1 MDNLTIEPSRGDEF
15 WAGVKATF
23 PLVVGAIP
31 FGIIFGALAVSGGIS
46 PLGAQ
51 AMSLFVFAGSAQ
63 FIAAGLAAA
72 GTGVLVIIAT
82 TFIVN
87 LRHAL
92 YAATLAPHMKG
103 LPHRWLLP
111 LGFWLT
117 DESFVVVAQRFQ
129 RADNSANKHWF
140 FLGSALFMYTNWQL
154 STYIGIKAGQ
164 AIDDPASWGLDFAM
178 IVTFI
183 GMLVPLIKD
192 KATMAAVAVAG
203 VVALLTNGLP
213 HQLGLMAAALCG
225 ILAGTIT
232 GWKPSTDENERASD
246 E

>member
-1 MDNLTIEPSRGDEF
+1 MENLVIEPSRRGEF

-31 FGIIFGALAVSGGIS
+31 FGIIFGALAVTGGIS

-63 FIAAGLAAA
+63 FIAAGLAAT
-72 GTGVLVIIAT
+72 GTGALVIIAT
-82 TFIVN
+82 TLIVN

-103 LPHRWLLP
+103 LPQRWLLP

-117 DESFVVVAQRFQ
+117 DESFVVVVQRF
-129 RADNSANKHWF
+129 RRVDNSPNKQWF
-140 FLGSALFMYTNWQL
+140 FLGSAVFMYTNWQL
-154 STYIGIKAGQ
+154 CTFIGLIAGQ
-164 AIDDPASWGLDFAM
+164 AVDDAASWGLDFAM
-178 IVTFI
+178 VVTFI

-192 KATMAAVAVAG
+192 KATMAAVAVAA
-203 VVALLTNGLP
+203 VVALLANGLP

-225 ILAGTIT
+225 ILAGYMAARKWP
-232 GWKPSTDENERASD
+232 GGEEEAANE
-246 E
+246 